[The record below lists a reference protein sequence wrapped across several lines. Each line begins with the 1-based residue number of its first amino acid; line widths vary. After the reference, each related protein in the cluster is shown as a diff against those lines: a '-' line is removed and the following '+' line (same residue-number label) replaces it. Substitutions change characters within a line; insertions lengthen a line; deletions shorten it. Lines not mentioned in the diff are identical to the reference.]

1 MYGGC
6 NTENLS
12 HFLLA
17 KEKTYRNLQTPDLSP
32 TALHSLRCFFV
43 VVVVAFCF
51 LWVFLAF
58 FNMNICDNFL
68 TRQTL
73 SIEKVKYASVASGIA
88 ENGSEQEVEL
98 ISQGGLM
105 CVAQMLWEKEQSDG
119 WMVVKQQKRE
129 TCIRATDFHLYVT

>member
-1 MYGGC
+1 
-6 NTENLS
+6 
-12 HFLLA
+12 
-17 KEKTYRNLQTPDLSP
+17 
-32 TALHSLRCFFV
+32 
-43 VVVVAFCF
+43 
-51 LWVFLAF
+51 
-58 FNMNICDNFL
+58 MNICYNFL